1 MKTNKLHDINECFY
15 LYYKHNQGRTIKV
28 LAEEVSLSESTVN
41 RRIKHAKQIIVN
53 NYSGMTLK
61 IPLSHL
67 NIAKP
72 NNFIF
77 ATNSLYLTSHKIC
90 NLTIALYQ
98 SYGINEIEYQNLIK
112 VGPQLKNKNRIKKT
126 ILDLKNLTIYDPS
139 YGEIKMYENIYYDNS
154 VMKYKFSQYSL
165 FYIMLADLFA
175 RIDSNDNSNF

>member
-1 MKTNKLHDINECFY
+1 MKTTKSYDINECFY

-41 RRIKHAKQIIVN
+41 RRIKHTKQIIVN

-72 NNFIF
+72 NNFTL

-90 NLTIALYQ
+90 NI
-98 SYGINEIEYQNLIK
+98 
-112 VGPQLKNKNRIKKT
+112 
-126 ILDLKNLTIYDPS
+126 TIYDPS

-165 FYIMLADLFA
+165 FYIILADLFA

>member
-1 MKTNKLHDINECFY
+1 MKTNKSHDINECFY

-28 LAEEVSLSESTVN
+28 LAEEVSLSESTVS

-72 NNFIF
+72 NNFTL

-90 NLTIALYQ
+90 
-98 SYGINEIEYQNLIK
+98 
-112 VGPQLKNKNRIKKT
+112 
-126 ILDLKNLTIYDPS
+126 NLTIYDPS

-154 VMKYKFSQYSL
+154 VMKYKFSQ
-165 FYIMLADLFA
+165 
-175 RIDSNDNSNF
+175 